1 MSLSKTY
8 SKALLACGAAAA
20 ALLCLQPAYAQDG
33 EVVGAEEAEP
43 EGSAILVLGTRRT
56 DRTST
61 TSPSPVDVISAAE
74 LSTQPA
80 ANLIDS
86 VKNIVPSFFVGQ
98 NTISDAST
106 FVRSPSLRGLSGDQV
121 LVMVNGKRY
130 NRSALVQVYGGSDT
144 GLGRGAQGPDI
155 SAIPSLAIGNLQV
168 LREGATAQYGS
179 DAIAGVLNF
188 GLKEE
193 AGFEIVGRAGEYYAG
208 DGRSY
213 QIAGNAGFAGDW
225 GFVNVTGEYYD
236 DGQTSRGETRPSAF
250 NFAQNSPTLAA
261 QLPNYPGPVQI
272 WGSSPADGYKAVLN
286 AALNVTDS
294 AKIYFFANYAKSS
307 GNQSFN
313 YRPSVSST
321 AVDQNGTVRNQ
332 GANPLFNNT
341 FYLTPCP
348 AATPTCPSGGFV
360 TGGTTFRFSSL
371 YPAGFT
377 PRFVGETEQMYGVL
391 GIKGETGSLNYDL
404 SGTLARNKLTLSM
417 YDSLNASFGPATQTS
432 FEFGD
437 LIQEEINLNL
447 DLSYEIDAGLAS
459 PITISGGA
467 EFRKETYEQ
476 TAGDAQSY
484 SAGPYAIAQR
494 LYTQTAPGVYTS
506 AGTSNALGVGASGYA
521 GTSPTTAGSFSQ
533 ENYGVYIGVETDL
546 TDSLTVGA
554 AGRYENYNTFGSAW
568 VGKANALYK
577 ISDAISVRGSIGTG
591 YHAPSPGQSNVAI
604 VTTSFASGVAFQA
617 GTYPT
622 TSPISQFYG
631 ATTLK
636 PEKST
641 NYGLGLI
648 LQPADRLTVT
658 VDGYRIDL
666 KDRIGLRSAIVVTA
680 ADIVAQPLL
689 NAVGVNGQVQYFT
702 NGFNT
707 RTQGV
712 DVVATY
718 RTTLNE
724 ADLNFSLAYNYNKT
738 EIKEFDLNVI
748 SLAQRIDAARLA
760 PQHRAV
766 FNANWSLGGLSLNVR
781 ENYYSSFT
789 SAQDYGVTVTTP
801 ATPTTPAQGFANQVF
816 GSKFTT
822 DLELS
827 YAFNDNYTLSIGAQ
841 NFTDEKPDRLKQSP
855 TVFVYPVTGSTG
867 DGQVYPRAGGPFGVN
882 GGFYY
887 AKFRIKY

>member
-1 MSLSKTY
+1 MSHFKSV
-8 SKALLACGAAAA
+8 SQSWLACGTAAI
-20 ALLCLQPAYAQDG
+20 ALFSTQPVFAQESED
-33 EVVGAEEAEP
+33 VATATAED
-43 EGSAILVLGTRRT
+43 EGSTILVLGTRRT

-61 TSPSPVDVISAAE
+61 TSPSPVDVISSAE
-74 LSTQPA
+74 LTSQPA
-80 ANLIDS
+80 ANIMDS

-188 GLKEE
+188 GLKED
-193 AGFEIVGRAGEYYAG
+193 AGFEIVGRTGEYYEG

-225 GFVNVTGEYYD
+225 GFVNLTGEYYD
-236 DGQTSRGETRPSAF
+236 DAQTSRGKTRPSAF
-250 NFAQNSPTLAA
+250 NFANNFPALAP
-261 QLPNYPGPVQI
+261 QLPNFPGPVQI
-272 WGSSPADGYKAVLN
+272 WGSSPANGFKTVLN
-286 AALNVTDS
+286 AAVNVTDS
-294 AKIYFFANYAKSS
+294 SKIYFFANYSKLK

-321 AVDQNGTVRNQ
+321 AVDSNGVTRNQ
-332 GANPLFNNT
+332 GANALFNNT

-348 AATPTCPSGGFV
+348 TGNVTCPAGGFV
-360 TGGTTFRFSSL
+360 TGGTTFRFSTL

-391 GIKGETGSLNYDL
+391 GYKGEIGDLNYDL
-404 SGTLARNKLTLSM
+404 SGTLARNKLSLSM
-417 YDSLNASFGPATQTS
+417 YDSLNASFGPLTQTA

-437 LIQEEINLNL
+437 LIQKEMNFNL
-447 DLSYEIDAGLAS
+447 DLSYEVEVGFAS
-459 PITISGGA
+459 PLTISGGA
-467 EFRKETYEQ
+467 EYRKETYEQ
-476 TAGDAQSY
+476 TAGDPQSY

-494 LYTQTAPGVYTS
+494 LYTQTTPGVYTF
-506 AGTSNALGVGASGYA
+506 AGTSNAQGVGASGYA
-521 GTSPTTAGSFSQ
+521 GTSPTTAGAFSQ
-533 ENYGVYIGVETDL
+533 ENFGVYVGLETDI
-546 TDSLTVGA
+546 TDALTVGA

-568 VGKANALYK
+568 VGKINALLK
-577 ISDAISVRGSIGTG
+577 VADGLSLRGSFGTG

-622 TSPISQFYG
+622 TSAIAQFYG
-631 ATTLK
+631 ATDLE

-641 NYGLGLI
+641 NYGLGVI
-648 LQPADRLTVT
+648 IEPANALTVT
-658 VDGYRIDL
+658 VDAYQIDL

-680 ADIVAQPLL
+680 ANVLAQPLL

-707 RTQGV
+707 RTKGV

-718 RTTLNE
+718 RTTLSD
-724 ADLNFSLAYNYNKT
+724 ADLSFSLAYNYNKT
-738 EIKEFDLNVI
+738 DITKFRSEVI
-748 SLAQRIDAARLA
+748 SLAQRIDAASLA
-760 PQHRAV
+760 PKHRAV
-766 FNANWSLGGLSLNVR
+766 FNANWSLDGLSFNVR
-781 ENYYSSFT
+781 QNYYSSFT
-789 SAQDYGVTVTTP
+789 SAQDYGVTTTVA

-816 GSKFTT
+816 GAKFTT

-827 YAFNDNYTLSIGAQ
+827 YNFAEHFTLSIGAL
-841 NFTDEKPDRLKQSP
+841 NFTDEKPDRLKATP
-855 TVFVYPVTGSTG
+855 TVQLYPVTGSTV

-887 AKFRIKY
+887 AKFRVKY